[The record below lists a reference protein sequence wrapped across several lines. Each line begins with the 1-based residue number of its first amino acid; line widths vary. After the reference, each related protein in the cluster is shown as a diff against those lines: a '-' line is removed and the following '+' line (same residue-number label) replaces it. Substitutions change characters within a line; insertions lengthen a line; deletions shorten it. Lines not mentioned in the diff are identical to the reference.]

1 MAVKGTRLIEA
12 HPWAADQWA
21 DDCELLAT
29 INVSSPNKV
38 LWRCADG
45 HEFTESVHTRTSFQ
59 GGKGGQVDACPFCL
73 GHRYLVKFRCGHTRE
88 YRASSAEN
96 YPGRH
101 EKAALVDCDRCRPQD
116 EVWGA
121 PEHTA
126 KKDRIWKAAHPLPSA
141 GLTPGEVIESTNPI
155 TSGIEETVRDALRA
169 AGYEIPKVKMAVL
182 CHHPNPDFHVLSI
195 TPDIVLDKHKIA
207 IEVDPCDAAR
217 RYGTHAGQEEKDRTR
232 NALLEAVGW
241 TVIRLRLGA
250 KEGAN
255 IGGRDVV
262 VESSGFT
269 KGAQAA
275 LVDAIEDKIA
285 NRLAEARIVK
295 KGKTPA
301 KAQRRST
308 VANIGPNRYSSDG
321 HYFKWFPNLDQ
332 PVGQQMRLCM
342 NGRYLY
348 RPSGRDIVYV
358 AEIGLHEIP
367 PDEWHSSLET
377 ILEGMD
383 PSITGTTRWPWGDDL
398 LESTAHPDSQAIIDE
413 CESWAKIDKATF
425 YITTNCDDLTGFDPT
440 ALTTADGTVIAKLAN
455 EAANIG
461 YRFASLELLSG
472 YRGDYQRIT
481 ITREP
486 ADTESAQDPQRKE
499 I

>member
-45 HEFTESVHTRTSFQ
+45 HEFTESVHTRISFQ

-308 VANIGPNRYSSDG
+308 VANIGPNRYASDG

-348 RPSGRDIVYV
+348 RPSGATSRTSPKSGFTKSLPTSGT
-358 AEIGLHEIP
+358 AALKRSLREWTP
-367 PDEWHSSLET
+367 PSLEPPAGPGET
-377 ILEGMD
+377 TCLNPLPTRTAK
-383 PSITGTTRWPWGDDL
+383 PSSTSANRGRKSTKPPSTSRPTATT
-398 LESTAHPDSQAIIDE
+398 SQA
-413 CESWAKIDKATF
+413 STQRRS
-425 YITTNCDDLTGFDPT
+425 LPQT
-440 ALTTADGTVIAKLAN
+440 A
-455 EAANIG
+455 
-461 YRFASLELLSG
+461 
-472 YRGDYQRIT
+472 
-481 ITREP
+481 P
-486 ADTESAQDPQRKE
+486 
-499 I
+499 